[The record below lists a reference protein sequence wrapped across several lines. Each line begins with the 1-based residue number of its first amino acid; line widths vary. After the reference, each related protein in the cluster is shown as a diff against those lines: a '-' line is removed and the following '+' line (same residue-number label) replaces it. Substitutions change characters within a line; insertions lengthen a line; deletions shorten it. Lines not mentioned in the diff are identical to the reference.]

1 MKDKMT
7 VLFIIDVL
15 FREGGT
21 EVHLFNLVNG
31 LDPARFR
38 PIVVPL
44 FPADSPMI
52 ERMRA
57 AGIMVHPLLLKR
69 VYGVSAVRVAYR
81 LVSLMK
87 RHKVDIV
94 QTYHFMSDVL
104 GSLTATLAGVPLVV
118 CNRRDKGFNE
128 RSLHRRVR
136 RFITPLIDY
145 TVCVSE
151 DLRAQLLATER
162 MRADRVITLYNGV
175 QPNPVLSAASRQAKL
190 KELGLSEN
198 RPIIGSV
205 MNLRPIKGAR
215 YLVEAAAM
223 VLKKHPQAQF
233 VIVGG
238 AAERLPAM
246 EHYVKPIVEFVKQ
259 NEMSESLHFTGN
271 RTDVAEL
278 LLLFDIFVLPSLSEG
293 FSNALIEA
301 MRAGNSIVAT
311 KVGGNPEALDHG
323 ENGLLVPP
331 ANAEALGRA
340 LMTLLENPL
349 HAKQLGERARRKAAS
364 RFTVGAMVQDYQ
376 RLYQRLWAA
385 RKTSSPGG

>member
-57 AGIMVHPLLLKR
+57 AGIMVYPLLLKR
-69 VYGVSAVRVAYR
+69 VYGLSAVRVAYR
-81 LVSLMK
+81 LISLMK
-87 RHKVDIV
+87 RQNVDIV
-94 QTYHFMSDVL
+94 QTYHFVSDVL
-104 GSLTATLAGVPLVV
+104 GSLTATMAGVPLVV

-128 RSLHRRVR
+128 RRPHRWVR
-136 RFITPLIDY
+136 RLITPLIDF
-145 TVCVSE
+145 TICVSD

-162 MRADRVITLYNGV
+162 MRADRVVTLYNGV
-175 QPNPVLSAASRQAKL
+175 QANPVLSPALRQAKL
-190 KELGLSEN
+190 KELGLSES

-205 MNLRPIKGAR
+205 MNLRPIKGAK
-215 YLVEAAAM
+215 YLVEAAAI

-246 EHYVKPIVEFVKQ
+246 ADYVNPIMEFVKQ
-259 NEMSESLHFTGN
+259 NKLDEALHFTGN
-271 RTDVAEL
+271 RTDVGEL

-311 KVGGNPEALDHG
+311 EVGGNPEALDHG

-331 ANAEALGRA
+331 GDAAALAGS
-340 LMTLLENPL
+340 LMTLLENPVY
-349 HAKQLGERARRKAAS
+349 AKQLGAAARRKAES
-364 RFTVGAMVQDYQ
+364 RFTVNAMVQDYQ
-376 RLYQRLWAA
+376 RLYRRLWAE
-385 RKTSSPGG
+385 RKASTRSH

>member
-15 FREGGT
+15 FKEGGT
-21 EVHLFNLVNG
+21 EVHLFNLVSG
-31 LDPARFR
+31 LDPARFQ

-44 FPADSPMI
+44 YPAESPMI

-57 AGIMVHPLLLKR
+57 AGILVYPLRLKR
-69 VYGVSAVRVAYR
+69 VYGFSAVRVAYR
-81 LVSLMK
+81 LISLMR

-104 GSLTATLAGVPLVV
+104 GSLTATMAGAPLVI

-128 RSLHRRVR
+128 RLLHRWVR
-136 RFITPLIDY
+136 RLIAPLVDFTI
-145 TVCVSE
+145 CVSD

-162 MRADRVITLYNGV
+162 MPADRVVTLYNGV
-175 QPNPVLSAASRQAKL
+175 QANPVLSAASRQAKL

-205 MNLRPIKGAR
+205 MNLRPIKGAK

-223 VLKKHPQAQF
+223 VLNKYPEAQF

-246 EHYVKPIVEFVKQ
+246 ADYIEPIMEFVKQ
-259 NEMSESLHFTGN
+259 SKMTDSLHFTGN
-271 RTDVAEL
+271 RTDVSEL
-278 LLLFDIFVLPSLSEG
+278 LPLFDIFVLPSLSEG

-301 MRAGNSIVAT
+301 MRAGNGIVAT
-311 KVGGNPEALDHG
+311 EVGGNPEALDHG

-331 ANAEALGRA
+331 GDAAALARG
-340 LMTLLENPL
+340 LLTLLEDPAF
-349 HAKQLGERARRKAAS
+349 AKQLGERARRKAES
-364 RFTVGAMVQDYQ
+364 RFTVDAMVQDYQ
-376 RLYQRLWAA
+376 RLYRNLSAS
-385 RKTSSPGG
+385 RKIWSFSD

>member
-7 VLFIIDVL
+7 VLYIIDVL
-15 FREGGT
+15 FKEGGT

-31 LDPARFR
+31 LDPARFQ

-44 FPADSPMI
+44 FPAESPMI
-52 ERMRA
+52 ERMRD
-57 AGIMVHPLLLKR
+57 AGIMVYPLLLKR
-69 VYGVSAVRVAYR
+69 VYGFSAVRVAYR
-81 LVSLMK
+81 LMSLMR
-87 RHKVDIV
+87 RHQVDIV

-104 GSLTATLAGVPLVV
+104 GSLTATMARVPLVI

-128 RSLHRRVR
+128 RLLHRWVR
-136 RFITPLIDY
+136 KLINPLIDF
-145 TVCVSE
+145 TICVSD
-151 DLRAQLLATER
+151 DLRAQLLTTER
-162 MRADRVITLYNGV
+162 LPADRVVTLYNGV
-175 QPNPVLSAASRQAKL
+175 QANPVLSAASRQAKL
-190 KELGLSEN
+190 RELGLSED

-215 YLVEAAAM
+215 YLVEAAAL

-246 EHYVKPIVEFVKQ
+246 AGYIEPIMEFVKQ
-259 NEMSESLHFTGN
+259 NQMADSLHFIGN
-271 RTDVAEL
+271 RSDVAEL

-301 MRAGNSIVAT
+301 MRAGNGIVAT

-323 ENGLLVPP
+323 EDGLLVPP
-331 ANAEALGRA
+331 GDAAALANGL
-340 LMTLLENPL
+340 LTLLEKPAY
-349 HAKQLGERARRKAAS
+349 AKQLGDRARRKAES
-364 RFTVGAMVQDYQ
+364 RFTIDAMIQEYQ
-376 RLYQRLWAA
+376 RLYQRLWAS
-385 RKTSSPGG
+385 RKTVSFSG

>member
-31 LDPARFR
+31 LDPARFQ

-69 VYGVSAVRVAYR
+69 VYGLSAIRVAFR
-81 LVSLMK
+81 LMCLMK
-87 RHKVDIV
+87 RHKVDLV

-104 GSLTATLAGVPLVV
+104 GSLTATMAGVPLVV

-128 RSLHRRVR
+128 RLLHRWVR
-136 RFITPLIDY
+136 RLITPLIDF
-145 TVCVSE
+145 TICVSD

-162 MRADRVITLYNGV
+162 MRADRGVTLYNGV

-190 KELGLSEN
+190 NELGLSDS

-205 MNLRPIKGAR
+205 MNLRPIKGAK
-215 YLVEAAAM
+215 YLVEAAAI

-246 EHYVKPIVEFVKQ
+246 ADYVNPIREFVKQ
-259 NEMSESLHFTGN
+259 NKMEDSLHFTGN
-271 RTDVAEL
+271 RTDVGEL

-311 KVGGNPEALDHG
+311 EVGGNPEALDHG

-331 ANAEALGRA
+331 GDAAALANS
-340 LMTLLENPL
+340 LMTLLEDPV
-349 HAKQLGERARRKAAS
+349 HAKQLGARARRKAES
-364 RFTVGAMVQDYQ
+364 RFTVNAMVQDYQ
-376 RLYQRLWAA
+376 QLYRRLWAE
-385 RKTSSPGG
+385 RKASSRSD